1 MIRFFPDFI
10 FLTIFQMFSWF
21 FPFDFAAFFYIINS
35 KKPYFME
42 NGIKTRER
50 INDKNGSLIE

>member
-1 MIRFFPDFI
+1 
-10 FLTIFQMFSWF
+10 MFYWF
-21 FPFDFAAFFYIINS
+21 SPLDFAAFFYIINS